1 MIAAIMILCNFFE
14 HILYAN
20 NYDYSIRDYPMGL
33 LPYKGDLVVIFLD
46 KHIMRRIQEYK
57 TELSAIFKE
66 QESRKVIIL
75 LDKIPVK
82 KIHHPFI
89 KAWIKHRLLCMLF
102 PWMKKK
108 EIIKANFYAVI
119 DLCHYIETITSCSLD
134 TGFLRDKS
142 L

>member
-20 NYDYSIRDYPMGL
+20 NYDYSIRDYPIGL

-46 KHIMRRIQEYK
+46 KHIMRRIQKYK

-82 KIHHPFI
+82 KIHYPYI
-89 KAWIKHRLLCMLF
+89 KAWINHKFLCMIF

-108 EIIKANFYAVI
+108 EIIKANFCAVI